1 MKILFG
7 FIAIIIVSSLFY
19 FFTSTKNDV
28 VTEETVMEKMQ
39 NESPGEE
46 GEENTN
52 ISTTEEK
59 ETVAED
65 DNKPQGLTNSMRE
78 NDDNEQNIDAE
89 DKIEQT
95 QEEIVLDES
104 DIPEYSEEV
113 SGEDFKEF
121 ITVALEELSGG
132 EEMAEAIITEMQKIA
147 QAQPNHID
155 QVKYFYRECSQS
167 STLSIDNQ
175 RLCKEFLDKI
185 NGR

>member
-28 VTEETVMEKMQ
+28 GTEQTVMEKMQ
-39 NESPGEE
+39 EESPE
-46 GEENTN
+46 EENTN

-65 DNKPQGLTNSMRE
+65 DNQNQGVTNSPIE
-78 NDDNEQNIDAE
+78 NDDNEQTIDRE
-89 DKIEQT
+89 DKTDQA
-95 QEEIVLDES
+95 QEEIALDEN

-155 QVKYFYRECSQS
+155 QVKFFYRECSQS
-167 STLSIDNQ
+167 STLSVDNQ